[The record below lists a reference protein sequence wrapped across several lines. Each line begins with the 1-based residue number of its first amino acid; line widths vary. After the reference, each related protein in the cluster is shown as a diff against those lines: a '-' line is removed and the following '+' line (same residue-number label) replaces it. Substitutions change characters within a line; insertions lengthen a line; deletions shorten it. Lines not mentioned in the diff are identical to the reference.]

1 MAQWPAR
8 GSVGGHVLVSD
19 LHWAST
25 YLKAVVTVRVGAGW
39 VDAGAYAASQGE
51 VLHVITA
58 WNPGAARPPE
68 PQNRPANRRLHAHLL
83 ALGLHPVA
91 ALGADPDSP
100 HKEES
105 WAVAGLS
112 DEDARRIGAAFD
124 QVAVFRVTAT
134 ELAVLACRE
143 AWVVRRDLP

>member
-1 MAQWPAR
+1 VAQWPAC
-8 GSVGGHVLVSD
+8 GSVGGHALVSD
-19 LHWAST
+19 FHWAST

-39 VDAGAYAASQGE
+39 VDAGAYAASQGG

-68 PQNRPANRRLHAHLL
+68 PQNRAANRRLHAHLV

-134 ELAVLACRE
+134 ELAVLACRD